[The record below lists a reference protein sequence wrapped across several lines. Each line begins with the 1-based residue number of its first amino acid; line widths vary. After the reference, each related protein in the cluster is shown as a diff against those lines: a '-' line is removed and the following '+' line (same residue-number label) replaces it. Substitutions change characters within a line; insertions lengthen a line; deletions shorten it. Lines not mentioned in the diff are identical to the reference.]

1 MPSRGVP
8 LFLRLRG
15 GPGMSAL
22 VVFLAPTAACAAL
35 VPTDG
40 SILVF
45 FFAIGLVLD
54 WLERPAACEEREAP
68 DDVAS

>member
-1 MPSRGVP
+1 
-8 LFLRLRG
+8 
-15 GPGMSAL
+15 MSAL

-35 VPTDG
+35 VPSDG
-40 SILVF
+40 RILVF

-68 DDVAS
+68 DDIAS